1 MTFIRKYWNVILVTI
16 ILLSLYISLLR
27 NHSKYFDEI
36 EHELSSQKVVCL
48 DNKFSQETLKAVLQN
63 NHYVQTEK
71 EAVFIANILTE
82 RFDSVMHIG
91 SLSELKNNFWKATI
105 EEVENYGGECHKE
118 SYARMCYDLEQYYLS
133 NNQNTSNML
142 SKISVDEKCEGK
154 IKVFVYEKQKNVS
167 YISKLLKKDK
177 TPCSE
182 VYVRLNEH
190 DYDEESGVVSEIPVA
205 ILKTNEDGFV
215 VFEGLD
221 VESSYSV
228 LPIKEGFKYGSAKG
242 TTRTI
247 LKDFNK
253 GKMEIDFM
261 QSPITIPLIDSNTLR
276 QIKED
281 GTFIVRTPDDFK
293 RSLFRNFFLI
303 IILWWGIVLL
313 LNLFRRKVDVVI
325 VSSLMGLT
333 GICILMMYSL
343 HNPLMDTILGE
354 EMFPGIFAGGILLFL
369 VQFINPIAF
378 YQDRLKLRF
387 DYLSSIFKVSKGW
400 GYLFFGLF
408 LTLLL
413 FPFGSEVGGM
423 NVNLNLFGL
432 RFQPSEITKYLIVV
446 FLSAYF
452 CQNAEKII
460 LYSNSG
466 SVNLL
471 RHKLLNMTG
480 MILGFAFLMFI
491 YIALQDLGPAMVVA
505 FTFIIQ
511 YSLIKSKV
519 DLKGLD
525 SDNPH
530 TQVSAIRNLLTC
542 DFALL
547 IYGVITFVI
556 CLYLG
561 SLLKVKLLG
570 AISWFV
576 AWIIGGWSKRKFIE
590 SPILFNIIITAFVF
604 GSSLQYIPISAC
616 EKIGERLEARASMCT
631 NTWGVLDATEQV
643 ATENSQVVEGL
654 WGLATGGLN
663 GQGLSRGECTFIPA
677 YKTDMILES
686 IGTQL
691 GFCGILLVMLLYCML
706 LRRSIVVGYKS
717 YHPFSFYLCTGIS
730 IVTGIQILLIAL
742 GSLGIIP
749 LTGVAV
755 PFLSYGKVSMILN
768 LFAFGLILSVSHYG
782 CKSNLDH
789 SMVNKYNGPTALL
802 TGVFTLL
809 ILFVCGTFFKYQ
821 VLDRKDT
828 LMRHLFVKTSNQEP
842 EIRYNPRI
850 QLLTKKMRMGDIYD
864 RNGVLLAT
872 SDKRKLKNH
881 TAYTTC
887 KLKSDTIKK
896 QSRYYPF
903 GEHLFFMVGD
913 YNTKLFFN
921 TKDQR
926 GYMAE
931 YRHLDSL
938 RGYDNIKEKINIL
951 PVKVSAGKFVLG
963 VRETDTIKNFAL
975 RDYSDLLPY
984 LKAGIQSDRVKD
996 YNNDDENWWK
1006 LGKIRPNDIHL
1017 TVDAILQT
1025 RLQQGIEE
1033 HMQKRFS
1040 EAKYNKTRVS
1050 VVILD
1055 AKKGDLLA
1063 SAVYPLPD
1071 YKVLHNLSPKELDRY
1086 SDSRDSKWKAYTD
1099 MDLGVCFPTA
1109 PGSTAK
1115 VTTGLAGLKKC
1126 GVAAGAYK
1134 FYYDSI
1140 EKVGADPNRL
1150 RNKWVNMNDAITWS
1164 SNNYMIK
1171 LLNTCDLYEELGNI
1185 YHQLG
1190 VDGIADRMKAEKDE
1204 AIKTYNSYYKKDI
1217 KNRGSLNCHRAW
1229 QWAWGQ
1235 GSLSVTP
1242 LQMAKVVSIVGNEGK
1257 LLNTRYLLTEE
1268 ISSTQ
1273 IVQKKEADL
1282 MKAYMKNEAK
1292 EHSKFEYEFV
1302 GGKTGTPQRDMTDI
1316 INGKKVKLKPNDG
1329 WYICFIEQAD
1339 IYPNDRHDDC
1349 IAIAVRME
1357 RLGKGDGDGGSGKAV
1372 YLTKDVVI
1380 KTLKEL
1386 NYIQ

>member
-1 MTFIRKYWNVILVTI
+1 MIVFIKKYLSMVLITI
-16 ILLSLYISLLR
+16 VLLLLYGSLLKNHSSYFEETQRRLSSNETIHLNCESSKLDVKNILL
-27 NHSKYFDEI
+27 E
-36 EHELSSQKVVCL
+36 
-48 DNKFSQETLKAVLQN
+48 
-63 NHYVQTEK
+63 NHYVQTET
-71 EAVFIANILTE
+71 EATFIANILTE
-82 RFDSVMHIG
+82 RFDSVRQIG

-133 NNQNTSNML
+133 NNPNTSNML
-142 SKISVDEKCEGK
+142 SKILVDEKCEGK
-154 IKVFVYEKQKNVS
+154 IEVFVYEKQKNVS
-167 YISKLLKKDK
+167 YISKVLKKDN
-177 TPCSE
+177 TPCSG

-190 DYDEESGVVSEIPVA
+190 YYDEENGVVSEIPVA
-205 ILKTNEDGFV
+205 ILKTDEDGSV

-242 TTRTI
+242 TTRSI
-247 LKDFNK
+247 LKDCNK
-253 GKMEIDFM
+253 GEMKIDFM
-261 QSPITIPLIDSNTLR
+261 QSPITIPLIDSSTLR

-303 IILWWGIVLL
+303 ILLWWGIVLL

-354 EMFPGIFAGGILLFL
+354 EMFPGILAGGILLFL

-387 DYLSSIFKVSKGW
+387 DYFSSIFKVSKGW

-423 NVNLNLFGL
+423 KVNLNLFGI
-432 RFQPSEITKYLIVV
+432 RFQPSEIAKYLIVV
-446 FLSAYF
+446 FSSAYF

-471 RHKLLNMTG
+471 RHKLLNMSG

-491 YIALQDLGPAMVVA
+491 YIVLQDLGPAMVVA

-519 DLKGLD
+519 DLKGLY
-525 SDNPH
+525 SDNSH
-530 TQVSAIRNLLTC
+530 AQVSAIRNLLTC

-547 IYGVITFVI
+547 IYGIITYVI

-570 AISWFV
+570 AIIWFV

-590 SPILFNIIITAFVF
+590 SPILFNLIITAFVF

-616 EKIGERLEARASMCT
+616 EKIGERLETRASMCT

-654 WGLATGGLN
+654 WGLATGGLK

-691 GFCGILLVMLLYCML
+691 GFWGILLVMLLYCML
-706 LRRSIVVGYKS
+706 LRRSVVVGYKS

-730 IVTGIQILLIAL
+730 IVTGIQILIIAL

-782 CKSNLDH
+782 CNSNLDH
-789 SMVNKYNGPTALL
+789 SMVNKYNGPTALI

-828 LMRHLFVKTSNQEP
+828 LMRHLFVKTSGQEP

-881 TAYTTC
+881 KAYTIC
-887 KLKSDTIKK
+887 KLKSDTIKR

-931 YRHLDSL
+931 DRHLDSL

-951 PVKVSAGKFVLG
+951 PVKVSAGKFVQA

-984 LKAGIQSDRVKD
+984 LKAGIHSERVKD

-1025 RLQQGIEE
+1025 RLQQEIEK
-1033 HMQKRFS
+1033 HINHYYKS
-1040 EAKYNKTRVS
+1040 PSYNKVRVS

-1071 YKVLHNLSPKELDRY
+1071 YEVLRNLSPKELNRY
-1086 SDSRDSKWKAYTD
+1086 SDYYKDDKWKAYTD

-1115 VTTGLAGLKKC
+1115 VATGLAGLKKC
-1126 GVAAGAYK
+1126 GVKVGADK
-1134 FYYDSI
+1134 FYYDPI
-1140 EKVGADPNRL
+1140 EKVGADP
-1150 RNKWVNMNDAITWS
+1150 KWLEKKDVNMNDAITWS

-1171 LLNTCDLYEELGNI
+1171 LLNTHDLYEELGNI

-1190 VDGIADRMKAEKDE
+1190 VGGIADRMKDEKDE
-1204 AIKTYNSYYKKDI
+1204 AIKEFYSYYEKDK
-1217 KNRGSLNCHRAW
+1217 KNRGPLDRHSAW

-1242 LQMAKVVSIVGNEGK
+1242 IQMAKVVSIVGNEGR
-1257 LLNTRYLLTEE
+1257 LLDTRYLLKEAIKEE

-1273 IVQKKEADL
+1273 IVPKEEADL
-1282 MKAYMKNEAK
+1282 MKTYMKNEAK
-1292 EHSKFEYEFV
+1292 YHSKFDDKFV
-1302 GGKTGTPQRDMTDI
+1302 GGKTGTPQRIM
-1316 INGKKVKLKPNDG
+1316 INGKGVKSKPNDG

-1339 IYPNDRHDDC
+1339 IYPNDEHDDC

-1357 RLGKGDGDGGSGKAV
+1357 RLGDGGSVRAV
-1372 YLTKDVVI
+1372 KLTKDVVI
-1380 KTLKEL
+1380 KTLKDL
-1386 NYIQ
+1386 KYIQ